1 MLLPLLSKSLGQ
13 LIQNHDMHE
22 KSGISNGLL
31 RDKISL
37 KKLFFFLFVI
47 FQVLFKTLYNNIFV
61 LRGVIFAIF
70 FHIKSSFSREKS
82 THSGI

>member
-1 MLLPLLSKSLGQ
+1 MQ
-13 LIQNHDMHE
+13 E
-22 KSGISNGLL
+22 KSGIWNGLL

-37 KKLFFFLFVI
+37 KKLFVFFPFCY
-47 FQVLFKTLYNNIFV
+47 FLFKTLYNNIFV

-82 THSGI
+82 IHSGI